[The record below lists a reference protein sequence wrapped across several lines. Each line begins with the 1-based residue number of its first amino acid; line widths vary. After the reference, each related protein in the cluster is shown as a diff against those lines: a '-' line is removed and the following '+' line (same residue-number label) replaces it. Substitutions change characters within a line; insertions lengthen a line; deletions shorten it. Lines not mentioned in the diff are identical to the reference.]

1 MYAHPQPGPIDKVL
15 FNTQRVPDTKSCV
28 ERMEVNLLSTTNLE
42 RDLPMK
48 RNLIA
53 LTVITLGLA
62 GNAAFAEPTLD
73 LYGSQEGVK
82 FSVPETTSYQ
92 AVPQA
97 GTTRLT
103 ERDEFQP
110 FNP

>member
-1 MYAHPQPGPIDKVL
+1 
-15 FNTQRVPDTKSCV
+15 
-28 ERMEVNLLSTTNLE
+28 MECMETTPLSTTNLE
-42 RDLPMK
+42 RYLPMK

-62 GNAAFAEPTLD
+62 ANAAFAEPTLN

-82 FSVPETTSYQ
+82 FTAPETTSYQ
-92 AVPQA
+92 AASQA
-97 GTTRLT
+97 ANVRLT

>member
-1 MYAHPQPGPIDKVL
+1 MYAHPQPVPIDKVL

-53 LTVITLGLA
+53 LAVITLGLA

-92 AVPQA
+92 AAPQA